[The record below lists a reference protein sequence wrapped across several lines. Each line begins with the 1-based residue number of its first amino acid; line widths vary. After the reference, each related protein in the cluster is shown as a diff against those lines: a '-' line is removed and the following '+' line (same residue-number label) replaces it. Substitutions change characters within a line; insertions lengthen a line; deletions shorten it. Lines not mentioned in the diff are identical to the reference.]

1 MGAER
6 FLCRY
11 NINKDNLFSCNGSWK
26 QRTQDKEKKYNIK
39 IYVHRKR
46 ERPSSV
52 CLANLSSPTSLAY
65 PVKELLLYQGHNL
78 LDIGP
83 QSTVT
88 VSNSVTEDGLREVAC
103 HCNTNKATHFLSWV
117 IKTKDPQQ
125 QQKENK
131 HVGLCA

>member
-65 PVKELLLYQGHNL
+65 PVKELLFYQGHNL

-88 VSNSVTEDGLREVAC
+88 VSNSVTEDGLERWLVTVIQTRPPISS
-103 HCNTNKATHFLSWV
+103 HGSLKQRTRNNNRKKTNM
-117 IKTKDPQQ
+117 
-125 QQKENK
+125 
-131 HVGLCA
+131 